1 MFRASFYFRFSAF
14 AIGFAILAYSSRNIS
29 GNIFGKFPGPSS
41 EAADVALDRTI
52 HRSIAA
58 QDSSPNATA
67 QGDDSAD
74 DDDPPP
80 SKAKKIKVAKPKTP
94 DTKPSVCE
102 LGYLDS
108 FFNDLKHGVCLGD
121 YLTNPDSECW
131 TFKPVNLVT
140 GTVSV
145 IGYGTIGGPMGWILG
160 SAMAL
165 GGAFDTT
172 DNYGDKKGDSEANA
186 IHNATKFIRG
196 SWRCKDPAFR
206 YMMLRADIK
215 VDDQTLATE
224 QDEIGTKEKLCEP
237 FYSINRKVLDFLNLP
252 NRHRNELLCGE
263 DKVLRDYYWKLTEEY
278 RSFLTERAS
287 AMTAF
292 RCYDNGAGFAFTILS
307 NKTNL
312 KTHYHVELTPEGHYK
327 GFYSWLKNPKD
338 DPAYASW
345 KNWLDH
351 GGEMAAFN
359 ASADEKALAPGRSH
373 FRFVDGPDG
382 MAKLDSVGYLE
393 HTGALKMGYHVRYA
407 PASEFLEKR
416 PLAPQ
421 RPFLVDVEKMRDD
434 YVYFSVWADKA
445 KSCCS
450 ETDAGKKAECLNKW
464 PRSDSN

>member
-14 AIGFAILAYSSRNIS
+14 VIGLAILGYSSNKAS
-29 GNIFGKFPGPSS
+29 GPNS
-41 EAADVALDRTI
+41 EAASVALDQTI
-52 HRSIAA
+52 HRSIATQA
-58 QDSSPNATA
+58 AAPVPTPNDPP
-67 QGDDSAD
+67 DDSAD
-74 DDDPPP
+74 DDDDPPP
-80 SKAKKIKVAKPKTP
+80 NKPKKVAKVVKPKAP
-94 DTKPSVCE
+94 DTKPALCE

-108 FFNDLKHGVCLGD
+108 FYHDLKHGVCLGD
-121 YLTNPDSECW
+121 YLINPDSECW
-131 TFKPVNLVT
+131 TFKPVNLAT
-140 GTVSV
+140 GAISV
-145 IGYGTIGGPMGWILG
+145 VGYGTIGGPMGWILG
-160 SAMAL
+160 GVMTL
-165 GGAFDTT
+165 GGALDTS

-196 SWRCKDPAFR
+196 SWRCKNPAYR

-224 QDEIGTKEKLCEP
+224 QDDIGTKEKLCEP
-237 FYSINRKVLDFLNLP
+237 FYSINRKVLDFLNLQ
-252 NRHRNELLCGE
+252 NKHRDELLCGE

-278 RSFLTERAS
+278 RLFLTERAS
-287 AMTAF
+287 AMTAL
-292 RCYDNGAGFAFTILS
+292 RCYDNGSGFAFTIQS
-307 NKTNL
+307 NKTNN

-338 DPAYASW
+338 DPSYEDW
-345 KNWLDH
+345 KKWLDR
-351 GGEMAAFN
+351 GGEMASFN

-407 PASEFLEKR
+407 PGSEFLEKR
-416 PLAPQ
+416 PLAPR
-421 RPFLVDVEKMRDD
+421 RPFLVDVDKMRDD
-434 YVYFSVWADKA
+434 YVFFSVWADKA
-445 KSCCS
+445 KSCCL